1 MFLHILRRLHKTYSI
16 QEQTSPGEDN
26 HELII
31 IYFRNHRVKCY
42 SCELVSAPDISLHP
56 YNLLEQMLAES
67 TEAAVYS
74 NIQHYTALWMLA
86 NRKHSSTSANTYL
99 PSPPRYFLTYPLC
112 NFSTRSSN
120 QHYWVK
126 QVLTHN
132 LTQLTTRR
140 TKKELLR
147 QQRRLVHPYQSKPA
161 MSRNVTVPDVQIG
174 AVILTKRGRID
185 HMIQSVRCAII
196 HGILIQYTYIVER
209 NRRRR
214 NWSRIFHHEGADQPR

>member
-1 MFLHILRRLHKTYSI
+1 MSASRPTGLTVAKVQKLQLVSNLEGSRASGCLQTRSRFEISLNLPSSPRFLLTCSAMFLHILRRLHKTYSI

-99 PSPPRYFLTYPLC
+99 PSPPRCFLTYPLC
-112 NFSTRSSN
+112 NFPTRSSN
-120 QHYWVK
+120 QHY
-126 QVLTHN
+126 
-132 LTQLTTRR
+132 
-140 TKKELLR
+140 
-147 QQRRLVHPYQSKPA
+147 
-161 MSRNVTVPDVQIG
+161 
-174 AVILTKRGRID
+174 
-185 HMIQSVRCAII
+185 
-196 HGILIQYTYIVER
+196 
-209 NRRRR
+209 
-214 NWSRIFHHEGADQPR
+214 